1 MKTTLLLITLLLA
14 TTAHAQVF
22 RCPTP
27 EGGVMYQ
34 QRLCLDGE
42 EMAIQSAPSNVVPR
56 GTIRIGMTRDQAR
69 QSLGNPERINRSS
82 SGSGVREQWVYKRA
96 GGSQSYLHFERGILK
111 GWLEH

>member
-22 RCPTP
+22 RCPT

-34 QRLCLDGE
+34 QRPCLAGE

-56 GTIRIGMTRDQAR
+56 GTIRIGMTLLEAR

-82 SGSGVREQWVYKRA
+82 SGSGVREQWVYRRA
-96 GGSQSYLHFERGILK
+96 GGSQSYLYFERGILK
-111 GWLEH
+111 GWLGY